1 MGNEEILKKRKEN
14 FDKESAEFLERMKLE
29 SEIAHELNKLSNV
42 NPQQVNSILE
52 KYRDRIDSLLKE
64 DLSSFH
70 KLEEEI

>member
-1 MGNEEILKKRKEN
+1 VGNEEILKKRKEN

-42 NPQQVNSILE
+42 NPQQVNSVLE

-64 DLSSFH
+64 NLSSFH

>member
-42 NPQQVNSILE
+42 NPQQVNSVLE

-64 DLSSFH
+64 NLSSFH